1 MKINNKVIERKLQ
14 NAIESSTPNI
24 LPKLLRTIESK
35 KGGAEMTTVDIL
47 AVPNTFKNRAREIRK
62 SNTYLKWAISMA
74 AIFVIAFTAY
84 SINSYYTPQSII
96 AFDVNPSIEL
106 RVNRSEMVINAIPLN
121 QEARTVLGNMKLK
134 RVDLDTA
141 VNAIIGSMVKNGYIN
156 DIRNS
161 ILISVD
167 SKDTDKGIQLQKRL
181 SEDVNNLLSR
191 YEVQGAVLAQTL
203 KEDNRIKELAKKYN
217 ITLGKA
223 TLIDLLVKE
232 NCLLKFE
239 ELAKLPINDIN
250 LLIAAQHTEIQDIST
265 KGDASSKGYIGKEK
279 AESIARDYLGEGI
292 SDIRKTSIEMDYEDG
307 RMIYEV
313 EFYTSSG
320 EHEFEIDAIT
330 GRIIDYDYDRYSHKS
345 NKAEVPAPPTPKNE
359 DKTTDSQKF
368 IGMDAAK
375 SIALKHAKLAESD
388 IRSLEVEL
396 DREDGVIIYEVE
408 FKYKGLEYEYEIN
421 ATTGEI
427 MDWEIEKD

>member
-1 MKINNKVIERKLQ
+1 MKINNKAIERKLQ

-47 AVPNTFKNRAREIRK
+47 AAPNTFENRTRKIRK
-62 SNTYLKWAISMA
+62 SNTYLKWAISIA

-84 SINSYYTPQSII
+84 SVNSYYTPQSII

-106 RVNRSEMVINAIPLN
+106 EVNRSETVINAIPLN
-121 QEARTVLGNMKLK
+121 REAEVVLGNMKLK
-134 RVDLDTA
+134 GVDLDTA

-167 SKDTDKGIQLQKRL
+167 SKDTDKGVQLQKRL

-203 KEDNRIKELAKKYN
+203 KEDNHIRELAKNYN

-223 TLIDLLVKE
+223 TLIDLLIKE

-250 LLIAAQHTEIQDIST
+250 LLITAQHTKIQDIST
-265 KGDASSKGYIGKEK
+265 KGNASSKGYIGENK
-279 AESIARDYLGEGI
+279 AESIARDYLGEDI
-292 SDIRKTSIEMDYEDG
+292 SDIRKTSVEMDYEDG

-313 EFYTSSG
+313 ELYTSDG
-320 EHEFEIDAIT
+320 EHEFEIDAVTGEIT
-330 GRIIDYDYDRYSHKS
+330 DYDYDRYNHGN
-345 NKAEVPAPPTPKNE
+345 NKESSTSVIPRNE
-359 DKTTDSQKF
+359 DKMTGSQKF

-375 SIALKHAKLAESD
+375 NIALRHAKLAESD

-408 FKYKGLEYEYEIN
+408 FKYKGFEYEYEIN
-421 ATTGEI
+421 AATGEI

>member
-1 MKINNKVIERKLQ
+1 MKINNKTIERKLR

-24 LPKLLRTIESK
+24 LPELLRTIESK
-35 KGGAEMTTVDIL
+35 KGGAKMTIVDT
-47 AVPNTFKNRAREIRK
+47 AAAPNTFKNRARKIRK
-62 SNTYLKWAISMA
+62 NNIRLKWAIGIA
-74 AIFVIAFTAY
+74 AIFVIAFTSY
-84 SINSYYTPQSII
+84 FVNSYYTPQSII

-106 RVNRSEMVINAIPLN
+106 EVNKSETVINAVPLN
-121 QEARTVLGNMKLK
+121 QEAETVLGNMKLK

-156 DIRNS
+156 DIKNS

-181 SEDVNNLLSR
+181 SEDVNNLLGH

-203 KEDNRIKELAKKYN
+203 KEDNRIKELAKNYN

-223 TLIDLLVKE
+223 TLIDLLIKE

-239 ELAKLPINDIN
+239 ELARLSINDIN
-250 LLIAAQHTEIQDIST
+250 LLIAAQHTEIQEISA
-265 KGDASSKGYIGKEK
+265 KGDASSKGYIGEDK
-279 AESIARDYLGEGI
+279 AKSIAKDHLGEDI
-292 SDIRKTSIEMDYEDG
+292 SDIKKVSVKMDYEDG

-330 GRIIDYDYDRYSHKS
+330 GKIIDYDYDGYN
-345 NKAEVPAPPTPKNE
+345 NKNNKEETPVPPRNE
-359 DKTTDSQKF
+359 EKVTGSQKF
-368 IGMDAAK
+368 IGINTAK
-375 SIALKHAKLAESD
+375 NIALKHAKLTESD
-388 IRSLEVEL
+388 IRGLEVEL
-396 DREDGVIIYEVE
+396 DREDGIIIYEVE
-408 FKYKGLEYEYEIN
+408 FKYKGFEYEYEIN
-421 ATTGEI
+421 AITGKI

>member
-1 MKINNKVIERKLQ
+1 MKINNKAIERKLQ

-24 LPKLLRTIESK
+24 LPKLLRTIESE

-47 AVPNTFKNRAREIRK
+47 AAPNTFENRTRKIRK
-62 SNTYLKWAISMA
+62 SNTYLKWAISIA

-84 SINSYYTPQSII
+84 SVNSYYTPQSII

-106 RVNRSEMVINAIPLN
+106 EVNRSETVINAIPLN
-121 QEARTVLGNMKLK
+121 REAEIVLGNMKLK

-167 SKDTDKGIQLQKRL
+167 SKDTDKGVQLQKRL

-191 YEVQGAVLAQTL
+191 YEVQGAVLAQIL
-203 KEDNRIKELAKKYN
+203 KEDNRIRELAKNYN

-250 LLIAAQHTEIQDIST
+250 LLIAAQHTKIQDIST
-265 KGDASSKGYIGKEK
+265 KGNASSKGYIGENK
-279 AESIARDYLGEGI
+279 AESIARDYLGEDI
-292 SDIRKTSIEMDYEDG
+292 SDIRKTSVEMDYEDG

-313 EFYTSSG
+313 ELYTSDG
-320 EHEFEIDAIT
+320 EHEFEIDAAT
-330 GRIIDYDYDRYSHKS
+330 GEIIDYDYDRYNHGN
-345 NKAEVPAPPTPKNE
+345 NKERSTSVIPKNE
-359 DKTTDSQKF
+359 DKVTGNQKL

-375 SIALKHAKLAESD
+375 NIALKHAGLAEFA

-408 FKYKGLEYEYEIN
+408 FKYNGFEYEYEIN
-421 ATTGEI
+421 AATGEI

>member
-1 MKINNKVIERKLQ
+1 MKINNKAIERKLQ

-24 LPKLLRTIESK
+24 LPKLLRTIESE

-47 AVPNTFKNRAREIRK
+47 AAPNTFENRTRKIRK
-62 SNTYLKWAISMA
+62 SNTYLKWAISIA

-84 SINSYYTPQSII
+84 SVNSYYTPQSII

-106 RVNRSEMVINAIPLN
+106 EVNRSETVINAIPLN
-121 QEARTVLGNMKLK
+121 REAEVVLGNMKLK

-167 SKDTDKGIQLQKRL
+167 SKDTDKGVQLQKRL

-191 YEVQGAVLAQTL
+191 YEVQGAVLAQIL
-203 KEDNRIKELAKKYN
+203 KEDNRIRELAKNYN

-250 LLIAAQHTEIQDIST
+250 LLIAAQHTKIQDIST
-265 KGDASSKGYIGKEK
+265 KGNASSKGYIGENK
-279 AESIARDYLGEGI
+279 AESIARDYLGEDI
-292 SDIRKTSIEMDYEDG
+292 SDIRKTSVEMDYEDG

-313 EFYTSSG
+313 ELYTSDG
-320 EHEFEIDAIT
+320 EHEFEIDAAT
-330 GRIIDYDYDRYSHKS
+330 GEIIDYDYDRYNHGN
-345 NKAEVPAPPTPKNE
+345 NKERSTSVIPKNE
-359 DKTTDSQKF
+359 DKVTGNQKL

-375 SIALKHAKLAESD
+375 NIALKHAGLAEFA

-408 FKYKGLEYEYEIN
+408 FKYNGFEYEYEIN
-421 ATTGEI
+421 AATGEI

>member
-1 MKINNKVIERKLQ
+1 
-14 NAIESSTPNI
+14 
-24 LPKLLRTIESK
+24 
-35 KGGAEMTTVDIL
+35 MTTVDIVT
-47 AVPNTFKNRAREIRK
+47 APSTFKSRTRQTGKNSIG
-62 SNTYLKWAISMA
+62 LKWAISMA

-84 SINSYYTPQSII
+84 SVNSYYTPQSII

-106 RVNRSEMVINAIPLN
+106 EINRSETVINAIPLN
-121 QEARTVLGNMKLK
+121 REAETVLGNMKLK

-181 SEDVNNLLSR
+181 SEDVNNLLSH

-203 KEDNRIKELAKKYN
+203 KEDNRIKELAQNYN
-217 ITLGKA
+217 ITPGKA
-223 TLIDLLVKE
+223 TLIDLLIKE
-232 NCLLKFE
+232 NCLLKFD

-250 LLIAAQHTEIQDIST
+250 LLIAAQHTKIQDIST
-265 KGDASSKGYIGKEK
+265 KGNASSKGYIGEDK
-279 AESIARDYLGEGI
+279 AESIAKDYLGEDI
-292 SDIRKTSIEMDYEDG
+292 SDIRKTSIKMDYEDG

-330 GRIIDYDYDRYSHKS
+330 GKIIGYDYDGYN
-345 NKAEVPAPPTPKNE
+345 NKNNE
-359 DKTTDSQKF
+359 ERIPVLPENEKRATGSQNF
-368 IGMDAAK
+368 IGMDTAK
-375 SIALKHAKLAESD
+375 SIALKHAGLAESD
-388 IRSLEVEL
+388 VRNLEAEL
-396 DREDGVIIYEVE
+396 DREDGIIIYEVE
-408 FKYKGLEYEYEIN
+408 FKYKGFEYEYEIN
-421 ATTGEI
+421 ATTGKI

>member
-1 MKINNKVIERKLQ
+1 MKINNRAIERKLQ

-35 KGGAEMTTVDIL
+35 KGGAEMTIVDTA
-47 AVPNTFKNRAREIRK
+47 AVPNTFKNESRK
-62 SNTYLKWAISMA
+62 TGKKNISLKWAVSIA
-74 AIFVIAFTAY
+74 AIFVIAFSAY
-84 SINSYYTPQSII
+84 FVNSYYTPQSII
-96 AFDVNPSIEL
+96 AFDVNPSLEL
-106 RVNRSEMVINAIPLN
+106 EVNRSETVINAIPLN
-121 QEARTVLGNMKLK
+121 REAEVVLGNMKLK

-167 SKDTDKGIQLQKRL
+167 SKDTDKGIQLQNRL
-181 SEDVNNLLSR
+181 SEDVNNLLSS

-203 KEDNRIKELAKKYN
+203 KEDNRIRELAQNYN

-223 TLIDLLVKE
+223 TLIDLLIKE

-250 LLIAAQHTEIQDIST
+250 LLIAAQHTKIQDISA

-279 AESIARDYLGEGI
+279 AESIAKDYLGEDI
-292 SDIRKTSIEMDYEDG
+292 SDIGKISVEMDYENG

-313 EFYTSSG
+313 EFYTSDG
-320 EHEFEIDAIT
+320 EHEFEIDAVT
-330 GRIIDYDYDRYSHKS
+330 GEIIDYDYDRYNHGN
-345 NKAEVPAPPTPKNE
+345 NKEGRAPVIPKNE
-359 DKTTDSQKF
+359 DKMTGSQKF
-368 IGMDAAK
+368 IGIDTAK
-375 SIALKHAKLAESD
+375 NIALGHAKLAETD
-388 IRSLEVEL
+388 IRGLEVEL
-396 DREDGVIIYEVE
+396 DREDGIIIYEVE